1 MSKIVKCLAGVASM
15 AAVACGAYFV
25 YKNVI
30 AKEDEDEDFDFD
42 DSFEEEDEDATREYV
57 SIQITSDAP
66 EEAEATEAVAEE
78 AVEEAP
84 AADEAEEAV
93 AEEENVELEEVT
105 VEE

>member
-30 AKEDEDEDFDFD
+30 AKEEEEDFDFD

-57 SIQITSDAP
+57 SIQITSDAA
-66 EEAEATEAVAEE
+66 EEATEEVA
-78 AVEEAP
+78 EEAP
-84 AADEAEEAV
+84 AADETEEAV
-93 AEEENVELEEVT
+93 AEEENVEQEEVT
-105 VEE
+105 AEE

>member
-30 AKEDEDEDFDFD
+30 AKEDEDFDFD

-57 SIQITSDAP
+57 SIQITSDAA
-66 EEAEATEAVAEE
+66 EEAETTEAVAEE
-78 AVEEAP
+78 EVAEEAP
-84 AADEAEEAV
+84 AADETEEAV

>member
-30 AKEDEDEDFDFD
+30 AKEDEDFDFD
-42 DSFEEEDEDATREYV
+42 DSFEEEDEEATREYV
-57 SIQITSDAP
+57 SIQITSDTD
-66 EEAEATEAVAEE
+66 EEAAEE
-78 AVEEAP
+78 T
-84 AADEAEEAV
+84 V

-105 VEE
+105 AEE

>member
-30 AKEDEDEDFDFD
+30 AKEDEDFDFD
-42 DSFEEEDEDATREYV
+42 DSFEEEEDEDATREYV
-57 SIQITSDAP
+57 SIQITSDAA
-66 EEAEATEAVAEE
+66 EEATEEEVA
-78 AVEEAP
+78 EEAP
-84 AADEAEEAV
+84 AADETEEAV

>member
-30 AKEDEDEDFDFD
+30 AKEDEDFDFD

-57 SIQITSDAP
+57 SIQITSDA
-66 EEAEATEAVAEE
+66 EEEATEETGAEE
-78 AVEEAP
+78 EVAEEAP
-84 AADEAEEAV
+84 AADETEEAV

>member
-30 AKEDEDEDFDFD
+30 AKEDEDFDFD

-57 SIQITSDAP
+57 SIQITSDAD
-66 EEAEATEAVAEE
+66 EEATEEVA
-78 AVEEAP
+78 EEAP
-84 AADEAEEAV
+84 AADETEEAV

>member
-30 AKEDEDEDFDFD
+30 AKEDEDFDFD

-57 SIQITSDAP
+57 SIQITSDAA
-66 EEAEATEAVAEE
+66 EEATEEEVA
-78 AVEEAP
+78 EEAP

>member
-30 AKEDEDEDFDFD
+30 AKEDEDFDFD

-57 SIQITSDAP
+57 SIQITSDAA
-66 EEAEATEAVAEE
+66 EEAEAT
-78 AVEEAP
+78 EEAP
-84 AADEAEEAV
+84 AADETEEAV

>member
-30 AKEDEDEDFDFD
+30 AKEDEDFDFD
-42 DSFEEEDEDATREYV
+42 DSFEEEDEEATREYV
-57 SIQITSDAP
+57 SIQITSDTD
-66 EEAEATEAVAEE
+66 EEAAEKVVAEE
-78 AVEEAP
+78 EV
-84 AADEAEEAV
+84 AEETPAEETV

-105 VEE
+105 AEE

>member
-30 AKEDEDEDFDFD
+30 AKEDEDFDFD
-42 DSFEEEDEDATREYV
+42 DSFEEEDDDATREYV
-57 SIQITSDAP
+57 SIQITSDAA
-66 EEAEATEAVAEE
+66 EEAEATEEVA
-78 AVEEAP
+78 EEAP
-84 AADEAEEAV
+84 AADETEEAV
-93 AEEENVELEEVT
+93 AEEENVEQEEVT

>member
-30 AKEDEDEDFDFD
+30 AKEDEDFDFD

-57 SIQITSDAP
+57 SIQITSDAA
-66 EEAEATEAVAEE
+66 EEAEATEEVA
-78 AVEEAP
+78 EEAP
-84 AADEAEEAV
+84 AADETEEAV
-93 AEEENVELEEVT
+93 AEEENVEQEEVT

>member
-30 AKEDEDEDFDFD
+30 AKEDEDFDFD
-42 DSFEEEDEDATREYV
+42 DSFEEEDDDATREYV
-57 SIQITSDAP
+57 SIQITSDAA
-66 EEAEATEAVAEE
+66 EEAEAT
-78 AVEEAP
+78 EEAP
-84 AADEAEEAV
+84 AADETEEAV
-93 AEEENVELEEVT
+93 AEEENVEQEEVT

>member
-30 AKEDEDEDFDFD
+30 AKEDEDFDFD

-57 SIQITSDAP
+57 SIQITSDAA
-66 EEAEATEAVAEE
+66 EEAEATEEEVA
-78 AVEEAP
+78 EEAP

>member
-30 AKEDEDEDFDFD
+30 AKEDEDFDFD

-57 SIQITSDAP
+57 SIQITSDAA
-66 EEAEATEAVAEE
+66 EEATEEEVAEE
-78 AVEEAP
+78 AP
-84 AADEAEEAV
+84 ATDETEEAV

>member
-1 MSKIVKCLAGVASM
+1 MSKVVKYIAGVASM

-30 AKEDEDEDFDFD
+30 AKEEEDFDFD

-57 SIQITSDAP
+57 SIQITSDAA
-66 EEAEATEAVAEE
+66 EETEGTEEAVAEE
-78 AVEEAP
+78 EV
-84 AADEAEEAV
+84 AEETV

>member
-30 AKEDEDEDFDFD
+30 AKEDEDFDFD

-57 SIQITSDAP
+57 SIQITSDAA
-66 EEAEATEAVAEE
+66 EEATEEVA
-78 AVEEAP
+78 EEAP
-84 AADEAEEAV
+84 AADETEEAV
-93 AEEENVELEEVT
+93 AEEENVEQEEVT

>member
-1 MSKIVKCLAGVASM
+1 MNKIVKCLAGVASM

-30 AKEDEDEDFDFD
+30 AKEDEDFDFD

-57 SIQITSDAP
+57 SIQITSDAA
-66 EEAEATEAVAEE
+66 EEATEEEVA
-78 AVEEAP
+78 EEAP

>member
-30 AKEDEDEDFDFD
+30 AKEDEDFDFD

-57 SIQITSDAP
+57 SIQITSDAT
-66 EEAEATEAVAEE
+66 EEAEATEEEVA
-78 AVEEAP
+78 EEAP

-93 AEEENVELEEVT
+93 AGEENVELEEVT

>member
-1 MSKIVKCLAGVASM
+1 MKKLVKCLAGVASM

-30 AKEDEDEDFDFD
+30 AKEEDEDFDFD

-57 SIQITSDAP
+57 SIQITSDAA
-66 EEAEATEAVAEE
+66 EEAEATEEEVA
-78 AVEEAP
+78 EEAP

>member
-30 AKEDEDEDFDFD
+30 AKEDEDFDFD

-57 SIQITSDAP
+57 SIQITSDAA
-66 EEAEATEAVAEE
+66 EEATEEEVA
-78 AVEEAP
+78 EEAP
-84 AADEAEEAV
+84 AADETEEAV

>member
-30 AKEDEDEDFDFD
+30 AKEDEDFDFD
-42 DSFEEEDEDATREYV
+42 DSFEEEDEEATREYV
-57 SIQITSDAP
+57 SIQITSDTD
-66 EEAEATEAVAEE
+66 EEAAEEVVAEE
-78 AVEEAP
+78 EV
-84 AADEAEEAV
+84 AEETPAEETV

-105 VEE
+105 AEEQ

>member
-30 AKEDEDEDFDFD
+30 AKEDEDFDFD

-57 SIQITSDAP
+57 SIQITSDAA

-105 VEE
+105 VTE